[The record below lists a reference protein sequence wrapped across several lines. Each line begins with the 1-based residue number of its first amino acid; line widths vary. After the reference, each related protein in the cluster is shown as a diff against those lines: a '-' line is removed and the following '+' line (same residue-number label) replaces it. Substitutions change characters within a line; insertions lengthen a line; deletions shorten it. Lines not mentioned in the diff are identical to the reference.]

1 MRPPS
6 LYFIRN
12 KVAFHTSFGP
22 IFMITPSV
30 LFLFC
35 LFILFLFLFLSLGEL
50 LHNLTLINS
59 QEGSWIYMNSC
70 WIMESIVVCGFLFY
84 FYSFYFMRY
93 PSLIWEASKYQET
106 PKLSGLHTRE
116 RMHFS
121 LNIFLTKGA
130 NQRVTWVPPLQCPH
144 LLER

>member
-22 IFMITPSV
+22 IFMIVPSV

-35 LFILFLFLFLSLGEL
+35 LFYLYIFFKILVCFFYSFWITFFFLLYIIRELGSAYFIAFSVISSFLFLFLSLGEL

-59 QEGSWIYMNSC
+59 QEGSWIYMHSC
-70 WIMESIVVCGFLFY
+70 WIVESIVVYGLF
-84 FYSFYFMRY
+84 FILFILWGIFDWFGR
-93 PSLIWEASKYQET
+93 PQNIK
-106 PKLSGLHTRE
+106 KHLS
-116 RMHFS
+116 
-121 LNIFLTKGA
+121 
-130 NQRVTWVPPLQCPH
+130 
-144 LLER
+144 